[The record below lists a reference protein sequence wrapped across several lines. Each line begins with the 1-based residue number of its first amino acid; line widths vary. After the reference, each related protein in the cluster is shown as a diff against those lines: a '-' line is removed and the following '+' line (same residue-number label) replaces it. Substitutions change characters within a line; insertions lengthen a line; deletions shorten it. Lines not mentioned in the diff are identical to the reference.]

1 MSVSAIPRVLLAL
14 LLATPGAAQ
23 AADLY
28 GGYSLLRLDGHS
40 AQGAALALSIP
51 LRGGL
56 RLGAE
61 ATRQT
66 GLVQSEDLREWA
78 LLAGPV
84 FAPRRASRLQ
94 PFLHAKAGLVRSRR
108 QVEVFGVTIGAT
120 GVCSSGCPSE
130 TGFAAEL
137 GGGLD
142 IRLTERL
149 GLRLPQ
155 VDYRL
160 VRLDSDDARRLRFSA
175 GLLLRFGR

>member
-1 MSVSAIPRVLLAL
+1 VSAARRILLAL
-14 LLATPGAAQ
+14 LLASSGAAQ

-28 GGYSLLRLDGHS
+28 GGYSVLRLDGHN
-40 AQGAALALSIP
+40 AQGAALALSVP
-51 LRGGL
+51 LGGAL

-61 ATRQT
+61 ASRQT
-66 GLVQSEDLREWA
+66 GLVQAEDLGEWA

-84 FAPRRASRLQ
+84 FAPRRGSRLA

-120 GVCSSGCPSE
+120 GVCDGACPSE

-142 IRLTERL
+142 IRLGQRL

-155 VDYRL
+155 VDYRF
-160 VRLDSDDARRLRFSA
+160 VRLASDDARRLRFSA
-175 GLLLRFGR
+175 GLLLRLGR